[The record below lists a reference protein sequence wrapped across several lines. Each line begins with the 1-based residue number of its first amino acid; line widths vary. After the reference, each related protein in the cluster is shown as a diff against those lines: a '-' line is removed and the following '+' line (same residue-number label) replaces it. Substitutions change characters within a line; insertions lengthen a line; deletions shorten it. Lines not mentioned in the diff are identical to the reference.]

1 MNGEVNTTKKIVIDG
16 SLITTKEEFYDFM
29 RLSLG
34 SDILIG
40 SNLDALH
47 DAKNDVLVDIVE
59 CEGVALSLGVV
70 GDGLLGLLVLEGDIA
85 VFERYAK
92 FHFCFLLSKDPC
104 RVSRHIHLLS

>member
-1 MNGEVNTTKKIVIDG
+1 MNNEMMNNDAITTKKIVIDG

-47 DAKNDVLVDIVE
+47 DALTTVSYSAEFIVE
-59 CEGVALSLGVV
+59 GRDLLEHNLGSFGTRYVKSSTMLSMKT
-70 GDGLLGLLVLEGDIA
+70 IT
-85 VFERYAK
+85 
-92 FHFCFLLSKDPC
+92 
-104 RVSRHIHLLS
+104 

>member
-1 MNGEVNTTKKIVIDG
+1 MNNEMMNNDAITTKKIVIDG

-47 DAKNDVLVDIVE
+47 DALTTVSYSAEFIVE
-59 CEGVALSLGVV
+59 GRDLLEHNLGSFCDKVCEVFNDALDENYNISLSF
-70 GDGLLGLLVLEGDIA
+70 D
-85 VFERYAK
+85 
-92 FHFCFLLSKDPC
+92 S
-104 RVSRHIHLLS
+104 

>member
-1 MNGEVNTTKKIVIDG
+1 MNNEMMNNDAITTKKIVIDG

-47 DAKNDVLVDIVE
+47 DALTTVSYSAEFIVE
-59 CEGVALSLGVV
+59 GRDLLEHNLGSFWGKVCEVFNDALDENYNISLSF
-70 GDGLLGLLVLEGDIA
+70 D
-85 VFERYAK
+85 
-92 FHFCFLLSKDPC
+92 S
-104 RVSRHIHLLS
+104 

>member
-1 MNGEVNTTKKIVIDG
+1 MNNEMMNNDTITTKKIVIDG

-47 DAKNDVLVDIVE
+47 DALTTVSYSAEFIVE
-59 CEGVALSLGVV
+59 GRELLEHNLGSFWEKVCEVFNDALDENYNISLSF
-70 GDGLLGLLVLEGDIA
+70 D
-85 VFERYAK
+85 
-92 FHFCFLLSKDPC
+92 S
-104 RVSRHIHLLS
+104 

>member
-1 MNGEVNTTKKIVIDG
+1 MNNEMINNDAITTKKIVIDG

-47 DAKNDVLVDIVE
+47 DALTTVSYSAEFIVE
-59 CEGVALSLGVV
+59 GRDLLEHNLGSFWDKVCEVFNDALDENYNISLSF
-70 GDGLLGLLVLEGDIA
+70 D
-85 VFERYAK
+85 
-92 FHFCFLLSKDPC
+92 S
-104 RVSRHIHLLS
+104 

>member
-1 MNGEVNTTKKIVIDG
+1 MNKEIMNDEVNTTKKIVIDG

-47 DAKNDVLVDIVE
+47 DALTTVSYSAEFIVE
-59 CEGVALSLGVV
+59 GRDLLEHNLGSFWDKVCEVFNDALDENYNISLSF
-70 GDGLLGLLVLEGDIA
+70 D
-85 VFERYAK
+85 
-92 FHFCFLLSKDPC
+92 S
-104 RVSRHIHLLS
+104 

>member
-1 MNGEVNTTKKIVIDG
+1 MNIENMNGEVNTTKKIVIDG

-47 DAKNDVLVDIVE
+47 DALTAVSYSAEFIVE
-59 CEGVALSLGVV
+59 GQNLLEHNLGSFWDKVCEVFNDSLDENYNISLS
-70 GDGLLGLLVLEGDIA
+70 
-85 VFERYAK
+85 FE
-92 FHFCFLLSKDPC
+92 S
-104 RVSRHIHLLS
+104 